1 MKLKCKLLLTSIFAL
16 SIAFI
21 GQDVKA
27 QHNHKH
33 PHPKKKVV
41 QHRKTVHRNNM
52 AQSFKVIKR
61 TNHVII
67 VAHKAVK
74 KYKVYTGDLAKAV
87 HHQRYAKVL
96 LRNHKAHKA
105 MQHSRLARK
114 YAFKAIRSN
123 KGTVNKEY
131 NFNAEENKTMGET
144 ISDAELEKEL
154 KDNNPTVSFK
164 DESISDKDMSDLD
177 VIEMD
182 PSDYSLCLYG

>member
-182 PSDYSLCLYG
+182 PSDYKNE